1 MCDRSRNEVRWSHS
15 IEKRAGKAGTI
26 LLRARRQAFRRNA
39 GNSMLKTARRICQE
53 QEFYPKSPLWTTSR
67 EPSFQLLGFSPF
79 YAHKNVL

>member
-39 GNSMLKTARRICQE
+39 ANSVLKIRREGYSKPVC
-53 QEFYPKSPLWTTSR
+53 YRKL
-67 EPSFQLLGFSPF
+67 SFKRPRGDRAFSSSALLFSST
-79 YAHKNVL
+79 H